1 MTIALIA
8 FFVIAT
14 FLAGYLLWKSA
25 DSWRWFHIT
34 ASAITMILAITVLFP
49 TAVVLR
55 SRSAWHKVKEDLE
68 TRVARI
74 EAEQKTLKFG
84 DPLDPA
90 AGQGVLDLQSQ
101 LKRYAL
107 EAGRRWQNLTMQ
119 ANAGGTITL
128 AKVEL
133 QPELPPGVAP
143 DAADPAAAAP
153 AAPVAPQPMIPQGLV
168 VYGFAESAE
177 PGVSVP
183 VPTFFLGE
191 FRVTASGPDQVTLTP
206 ANRLEGPQQQAIA
219 SGQARTWTLYEL
231 LPLDSHDPF
240 IAPGSEP
247 ADDAVFGRVD
257 DALVKR
263 LLAQG
268 VSQKTIDKY
277 LRDGGRA
284 KPDDPPA
291 TRWVKVEF
299 IKPHAVVVDSPEQR
313 NVLDGG
319 FFDGTGQAVDS
330 RLQRGEDGT
339 ARFKVADQIVVK
351 GHFVFEAQF
360 FERSAAAE
368 LDAVV
373 LVDVD
378 DTAPSSHRR
387 RRHLVDA
394 ADVAA
399 GQFADVDQSVA
410 AGQDFDERAEVLDA
424 ADHAVVDLAD
434 LDRGGAGFDL
444 THRLG
449 GRFAVAAGDQD
460 GAVIIDFDD
469 TCRSFLDA
477 ADVLAARADQRTDL
491 VGRSWCAATRCGR
504 RGFATR
510 TRDRGQHLAQDLD
523 PSFARLLQRRADDVF
538 ADPGDLQVE
547 LDAGDAVLRSGDLEV
562 HVAEVIFVAED
573 VGQQAP
579 IVVELATRPIE
590 MPATGLLIGTP
601 APSSRA
607 WLRRRWPSSC

>member
-8 FFVIAT
+8 FFVIAV

-34 ASAITMILAITVLFP
+34 ASAITLILAIAVLFP

-68 TRVARI
+68 VRVARI

-107 EAGRRWQNLTMQ
+107 EAGRRWPNLTMQ
-119 ANAGGTITL
+119 ANAGGSITL
-128 AKVEL
+128 AKVEI

-143 DAADPAAAAP
+143 DAADPAAADAGAAAP
-153 AAPVAPQPMIPQGLV
+153 AAPAAPQPMIPQGLV

-177 PGVSVP
+177 PGVALP

-231 LPLDSHDPF
+231 LPLDSHEPF

-263 LLAQG
+263 LLSQG
-268 VSQKTIDKY
+268 VSQETLDKY
-277 LRDGGRA
+277 LRDGARA

-291 TRWVKVEF
+291 TRWVKIEF
-299 IKPHAVVVDSPEQR
+299 IKPHSVVVDSPEQR

-330 RLQRGEDGT
+330 RLQRGGEDGS
-339 ARFKVADQIVVK
+339 AKFKIADQIIVK
-351 GHFVFEAQF
+351 EEAANELIDQGVAKLLDTYYVRTLNDYRF
-360 FERSAAAE
+360 ALRRIRLRISELAIRQQELEYEAKVLQDAIDATVAMLAINQEAKLKLEKDVAKIQAERAAIAAYKTKLSDEVTSTRQKLVGIYQSNLKLVAE
-368 LDAVV
+368 L
-373 LVDVD
+373 
-378 DTAPSSHRR
+378 R
-387 RRHLVDA
+387 
-394 ADVAA
+394 
-399 GQFADVDQSVA
+399 
-410 AGQDFDERAEVLDA
+410 
-424 ADHAVVDLAD
+424 DLHT
-434 LDRGGAGFDL
+434 G
-444 THRLG
+444 
-449 GRFAVAAGDQD
+449 
-460 GAVIIDFDD
+460 
-469 TCRSFLDA
+469 
-477 ADVLAARADQRTDL
+477 
-491 VGRSWCAATRCGR
+491 
-504 RGFATR
+504 
-510 TRDRGQHLAQDLD
+510 
-523 PSFARLLQRRADDVF
+523 
-538 ADPGDLQVE
+538 
-547 LDAGDAVLRSGDLEV
+547 
-562 HVAEVIFVAED
+562 
-573 VGQQAP
+573 
-579 IVVELATRPIE
+579 IE
-590 MPATGLLIGTP
+590 KSLP
-601 APSSRA
+601 
-607 WLRRRWPSSC
+607 